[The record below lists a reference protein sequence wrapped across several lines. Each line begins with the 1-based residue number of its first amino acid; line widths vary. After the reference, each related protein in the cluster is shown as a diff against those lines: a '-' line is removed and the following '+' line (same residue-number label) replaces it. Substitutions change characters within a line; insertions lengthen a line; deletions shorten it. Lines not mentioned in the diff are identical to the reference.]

1 MTMASF
7 KKTLDRPRLREEDGQ
22 AMIEYAFIL
31 ALVAL
36 VCFGTLTLFGAPLNA
51 IFNAVVAGF

>member
-1 MTMASF
+1 MTMAAGNTKF
-7 KKTLDRPRLREEDGQ
+7 DRSSLRDEDGQ
-22 AMIEYAFIL
+22 ALIEYALIL
-31 ALVAL
+31 GLVAL

>member
-1 MTMASF
+1 MMMAPR
-7 KKTLDRPRLREEDGQ
+7 KEKLDRSRLRDEAGQ
-22 AMIEYAFIL
+22 AMIEYALIL

-36 VCFGTLTLFGAPLNA
+36 FCFGTLTLFGAPMNA